1 MNEHRSPEDL
11 IDSRAEEWRAART
24 TYEERFSP
32 VSAVQASRAF
42 EPYPVDVLED
52 TIPLPAYRPQRLI

>member
-1 MNEHRSPEDL
+1 MSENRSAEGL
-11 IDSRAEEWRAART
+11 IDSRAQEWKAARS

-32 VSAVQASRAF
+32 VSAVQASPAF
-42 EPYPVDVLED
+42 EPYPLDALED

>member
-1 MNEHRSPEDL
+1 MNENRSAEDL
-11 IDSRAEEWRAART
+11 IDSRAQEWSAART

-42 EPYPVDVLED
+42 EPYPLDALED